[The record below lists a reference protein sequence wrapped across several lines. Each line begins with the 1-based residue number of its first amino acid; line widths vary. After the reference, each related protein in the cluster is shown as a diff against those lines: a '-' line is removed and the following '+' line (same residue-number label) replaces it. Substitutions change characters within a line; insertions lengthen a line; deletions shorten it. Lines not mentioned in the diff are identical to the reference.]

1 MENAGFLYDRLF
13 VQKLKWPSLTFQWLP
28 YQQQTSTETTYR
40 CLHATHSS
48 GNAQSEH
55 IYISEVVFPAMR
67 QMHEDPNDMPASRMR
82 PLFRFT
88 HELEV
93 NKARHN
99 PSDPSQIA
107 ARTDEGPIC
116 LFKEGNEYPIHLLDG
131 SLKGGFALEWS
142 QFGILSGDFEG
153 QAFYWFDDTSK
164 IQINT
169 G

>member
-28 YQQQTSTETTYR
+28 FQQQTSTETIYR
-40 CLHATHSS
+40 CIHATHSS

-55 IYISEVVFPAMR
+55 IYISEVVLPKMR
-67 QMHEDPNDMPASRMR
+67 QLHEDPTDMPASRMK

-99 PSDPSQIA
+99 PSDPSQLA
-107 ARTDEGPIC
+107 ARTD
-116 LFKEGNEYPIHLLDG
+116 
-131 SLKGGFALEWS
+131 
-142 QFGILSGDFEG
+142 
-153 QAFYWFDDTSK
+153 
-164 IQINT
+164 
-169 G
+169 